1 MENDYIIKEA
11 KVLSTDDDYRGS
23 RIKVRLG
30 GLDSDIKND
39 ADLPYCFPLLPK
51 LIHIIPKVNEM
62 VLVILQKSDSGKSNR
77 FYIGPV
83 LSQEYFYFQ
92 DMYDVT
98 AFNML
103 LTKKSTAIQNPEKDP
118 DNNGTLPDRNDIAI
132 TGRKNSD
139 IILKENELRLR
150 CGYKED
156 PNGPVLKRLHFNKVD
171 PAYIQLK
178 YQKIKD
184 GNGQDVSSFVNI
196 VADRINLLSRDSKNT
211 FNLTDRKEMISDEEM
226 VKILEKAHPL
236 VFGDELVE
244 FLKKLIDIFTR
255 HTHSYSMLPP
265 SFPAPDVKTLET
277 NLDTMLSKAVR
288 IN

>member
-1 MENDYIIKEA
+1 
-11 KVLSTDDDYRGS
+11 
-23 RIKVRLG
+23 
-30 GLDSDIKND
+30 
-39 ADLPYCFPLLPK
+39 
-51 LIHIIPKVNEM
+51 M

-184 GNGQDVSSFVNI
+184 GNGKDVSSFVNI

-265 SFPAPDVKTLET
+265 SFPTPDVKTLET